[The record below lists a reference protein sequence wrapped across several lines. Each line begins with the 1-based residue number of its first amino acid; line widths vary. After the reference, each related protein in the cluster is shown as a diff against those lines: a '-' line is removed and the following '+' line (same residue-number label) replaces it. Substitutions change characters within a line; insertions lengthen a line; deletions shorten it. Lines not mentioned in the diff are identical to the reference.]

1 MSGPVIQNFRGARA
15 LIVHPDD
22 ANRETLATTL
32 RRLGLLVALIEP
44 DIETKSPG
52 IEACDIVFFDADQG
66 LGGVFGDTPPPDAAY
81 VAMIGVEAPGRLA
94 RVVRQRC
101 CAHLM
106 KPVRSSGVFTALF
119 IGVNEFARRRR
130 DVQARE
136 ALERRLAGRRLVT
149 KVVLQMIAAEGI
161 DEEEAYRRL
170 RRESMRRR
178 VSIEALACERLGEE
192 EAGKPDIGILSA

>member
-15 LIVHPDD
+15 LVVHPDD
-22 ANRETLATTL
+22 ANRDTLATTL

-66 LGGVFGDTPPPDAAY
+66 LGGVFGEAPPPDAAY

-101 CAHLM
+101 CGYLM

-119 IGVNEFARRRR
+119 IGVNEFAHRRR
-130 DVQARE
+130 DIQERE

-149 KVVLQMIAAEGI
+149 KAVLKMIAEEGI
-161 DEEEAYRRL
+161 DDEEAYRRL

-192 EAGKPDIGILSA
+192 EAGKPGIGILSA